1 MSQEKIDAYKKEKSG
16 RKERIAK
23 QKKRNHIIKIC
34 SIVAGVAIIVAIAG
48 LIVWNRVEASNAAAE
63 AAAATEVTTDTT
75 VEAGAATTDTE
86 TTAEDSAA
94 EADSEAPAEDSA
106 NTEEAST
113 EASAE

>member
-75 VEAGAATTDTE
+75 VE
-86 TTAEDSAA
+86 DSAA